1 MPPYNNQM
9 FPSNLGLPQA
19 PPGMMQMGPGGQMGG
34 IDMGMLQQYLAM
46 MQGQQMRGGMES
58 MNPDQ
63 GMNQVGPSAPPGW
76 GGAMPMPKPTMNP
89 GGPAEGIAQIGGPGA
104 PNGIRMQFPG
114 GSGPFMPPGMDPNMR
129 FDTADLVRLPD
140 GSVGPSSQRGRMG
153 AGMEPGQGQLNQ
165 KPMFRDMRGQMPPQA
180 PPQIRP
186 DAPPP
191 GPPPMRMPPGAGE
204 WRNPAT
210 GQMMNQTPRFSG
222 QNNPY
227 EKKADVPVPST
238 PQTGGVMTA
247 SPSDV
252 SPIKVPVG
260 GSSTAPQDAPMVNTR
275 PPATARP
282 KTTTGGSAPFNPS
295 GGFSSPAKK
304 TRAATKAEMVTK
316 KFSK

>member
-34 IDMGMLQQYLAM
+34 LDMGMLQQYLAM
-46 MQGQQMRGGMES
+46 MQGQQMRGGMENMS
-58 MNPDQ
+58 PDQ
-63 GMNQVGPSAPPGW
+63 GMNQAPPGQFGGQERWGTPQFQGPQAPPGW
-76 GGAMPMPKPTMNP
+76 GNQYDFMPGGGRGGGMPIPKPTMNP
-89 GGPAEGIAQIGGPGA
+89 GGDMVLTDARRMPGS
-104 PNGIRMQFPG
+104 PGYGG
-114 GSGPFMPPGMDPNMR
+114 GSGPFIPP
-129 FDTADLVRLPD
+129 
-140 GSVGPSSQRGRMG
+140 
-153 AGMEPGQGQLNQ
+153 GMEPGQGQLMQ
-165 KPMFRDMRGQMPPQA
+165 KPMVRPNPGMPPAA

-227 EKKADVPVPST
+227 EKKADAPVPST

-252 SPIKVPVG
+252 SPIKVPMG

-282 KTTTGGSAPFNPS
+282 KTTTGGSAPFNPN